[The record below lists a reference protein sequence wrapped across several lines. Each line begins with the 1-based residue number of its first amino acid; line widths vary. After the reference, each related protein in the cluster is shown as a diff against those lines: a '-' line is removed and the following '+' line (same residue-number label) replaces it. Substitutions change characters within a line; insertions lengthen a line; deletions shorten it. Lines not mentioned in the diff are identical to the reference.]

1 MQTNRIVIR
10 FKDKKLMKG
19 LTNDFSP
26 HKRFFHLKLL
36 SGSVVIVNTEKLKA
50 AFFVKTFNGNKDYIY
65 KYNDFIPWG
74 GNKIKIEFIDGEEMI
89 GYTPNHPS
97 GHHGFFVTP
106 ADLQGNNKR
115 IFVIASS
122 TKKWTIL

>member
-1 MQTNRIVIR
+1 MVLR

-26 HKRFFHLKLL
+26 HKNFFHLKLL
-36 SGSVVIVNTEKLKA
+36 SGAVVIVNTEKLKA

-74 GNKIKIEFIDGEEMI
+74 GNKIKIEFIDGEVII
-89 GYTPNHPS
+89 GYTPHHPS
-97 GHHGFFVTP
+97 GHRGFFVTP

-122 TKKWTIL
+122 TKKMTIL